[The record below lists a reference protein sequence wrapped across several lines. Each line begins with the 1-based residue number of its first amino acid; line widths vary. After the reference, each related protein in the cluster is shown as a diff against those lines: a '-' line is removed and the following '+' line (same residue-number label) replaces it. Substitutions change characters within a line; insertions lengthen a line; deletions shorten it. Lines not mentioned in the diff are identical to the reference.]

1 MSMLIHRNQYSKTHT
16 YLTYGLVSIFNECNI
31 LNVHNQIYDLYH
43 ALNPTNIFLQIE
55 EYTSEI
61 HSFLLDPSIFI
72 DNIFISIDNS
82 PANYP
87 QYLDIIQK
95 IDNSKFKFICPKD
108 LAETISDIQ
117 ATIIPYSNIFNNGVS
132 IRKSEIIRNDKIL
145 CLLSSDPES
154 INMVKDYLYPKTN
167 KKIVLINNPGV
178 DNDQNIGLMLNSD
191 LNIAFNTYGAAIDLT
206 ESYDAEMS
214 ICKIPNYK
222 KNNGSY
228 NLEDPPSLSNIST
241 MEISSFI
248 NLLGLNGK
256 KMGYSQ
262 QLTT

>member
-1 MSMLIHRNQYSKTHT
+1 
-16 YLTYGLVSIFNECNI
+16 
-31 LNVHNQIYDLYH
+31 
-43 ALNPTNIFLQIE
+43 
-55 EYTSEI
+55 
-61 HSFLLDPSIFI
+61 
-72 DNIFISIDNS
+72 
-82 PANYP
+82 
-87 QYLDIIQK
+87 
-95 IDNSKFKFICPKD
+95 
-108 LAETISDIQ
+108 
-117 ATIIPYSNIFNNGVS
+117 
-132 IRKSEIIRNDKIL
+132 
-145 CLLSSDPES
+145 
-154 INMVKDYLYPKTN
+154 MVKDYLYPKTN
-167 KKIVLINNPGV
+167 KKIVLINNPAV

-248 NLLGLNGK
+248 NLLGINGK
-256 KMGYSQ
+256 KMRYSQ